1 MATAANVNSYA
12 SIGKQWF
19 PYLQNL
25 WDEILKDENIVRI
38 LCGSAMCFIEKI
50 LIGWI
55 IKKKMNII
63 DTYYLIDYENVGS
76 TGLFGCKNMTAS
88 DHILI
93 FFTQNARKID
103 MAMIANH
110 GAAELKMMEIPAG
123 KQSADMHI
131 VSYLGYLA
139 GISNCKI
146 VIVSKDT
153 DFDPVI
159 QFWKKRFGISVSRK
173 KSIRRIPVKK
183 QSNLQIITPASEA
196 QIRTLFDQ
204 NFNQSPYLE
213 KKEAIIALFLNAT
226 DKQSLNT
233 ELTKLIPGSSI
244 PELYKVFK
252 EFKKNLLPK
261 K

>member
-1 MATAANVNSYA
+1 
-12 SIGKQWF
+12 
-19 PYLQNL
+19 
-25 WDEILKDENIVRI
+25 
-38 LCGSAMCFIEKI
+38 
-50 LIGWI
+50 
-55 IKKKMNII
+55 MNII
-63 DTYYLIDYENVGS
+63 DIYYLVDYENVGS
-76 TGLFGCKNMTAS
+76 NGLSGCKNMTAS

-93 FFTQNARKID
+93 FFTQNACKID
-103 MAMIANH
+103 MTAIANH

-139 GISNCKI
+139 GISNCNI
-146 VIVSKDT
+146 IIVSKDT

-159 QFWKKRFGISVSRK
+159 QFWKKEFGISVSRK
-173 KSIRRIPVKK
+173 ESVQRISVKK
-183 QSNLQIITPASEA
+183 QPNPQASTSTTKEA
-196 QIRTLFDQ
+196 QIRFLFDQ

-233 ELTKLIPGSSI
+233 KLMKLIPSSSI

-252 EFKKNLLPK
+252 EFRKNMPPK